1 MEESRRGQRRGA
13 EEREHSVDMCFCQPG
28 SSSCH
33 HLLSDA
39 IHHKVPVS

>member
-1 MEESRRGQRRGA
+1 MEESSRGQRGGA

-33 HLLSDA
+33 HRLSAA
-39 IHHKVPVS
+39 IHQKVPVN